1 MNNFRDRSPNGRH
14 LDSDSEEIDLNS
26 VIMAH
31 NISEINLAKEIIP
44 QYEGG
49 SKNLSYFI
57 QQCEK
62 FINTYK
68 VMTAGQEQCTL
79 NKLLFEICCSKLTG
93 AARDTL
99 VISNCTT
106 WSQVK
111 DALINRFGDQ
121 RNETLLENDLITC
134 YQLANESYDQYYE
147 KIKCKLQIL
156 LEHVN
161 LREVDPNIR
170 IYKNNLYN
178 TRALNTYQAG
188 LLEPYRSFI
197 LYKSPVSLE
206 DCLVHLRN
214 YDNHKQQINFLNFVR
229 QKTPNKPSKFQE
241 TKNHN
246 TNFNRNYYQPVLNSQ
261 TNTQPVVSTS
271 NQQNQNSFPRGP
283 IHYFNRFSNNN
294 SQQQRQQYTPT
305 PMSVS
310 TNNTFRQNR
319 NHQPRTNYFR
329 SNGPRNFVSEELH
342 NIQEPINE
350 NVVQNNSENV
360 ENFPIEASVE
370 FHST

>member
-1 MNNFRDRSPNGRH
+1 MNNFRERSPILRH
-14 LDSDSEEIDLNS
+14 LDSTDSDSEEDTALNA
-26 VIMAH
+26 IMAH

-44 QYEGG
+44 LYEGG

-62 FINTYK
+62 FISTYRI
-68 VMTAGQEQCTL
+68 TTPGQEQCTL

-134 YQLANESYDQYYE
+134 FQSTNENYDQYYE
-147 KIKCKLQIL
+147 RIKSKLQIL

-161 LREVDPNIR
+161 LREVDHNIR
-170 IYKNNLYN
+170 IYKTNLYTN
-178 TRALNTYQAG
+178 RALNTYQAG

-206 DCLVHLRN
+206 DCLVQLRN

-229 QKTPNKPSKFQE
+229 QKTPNKTSRFQE
-241 TKNHN
+241 ATKP
-246 TNFNRNYYQPVLNSQ
+246 FKANYYQPVPNPQTNAQPIASPSNHQTQNLFPRRPINNLNQFNNYNSQ
-261 TNTQPVVSTS
+261 RQK
-271 NQQNQNSFPRGP
+271 QQF
-283 IHYFNRFSNNN
+283 
-294 SQQQRQQYTPT
+294 TPT
-305 PMSVS
+305 PMSIS
-310 TNNTFRQNR
+310 TNNTFQTNR
-319 NHQPRTNYFR
+319 NQQPRTNYFR
-329 SNGPRNFVSEELH
+329 STAPRNFISEELH
-342 NIQEPINE
+342 NVQENDHVE
-350 NVVQNNSENV
+350 THNNYQNV
-360 ENFPIEASVE
+360 ENFPTEASTE
-370 FHST
+370 LPST